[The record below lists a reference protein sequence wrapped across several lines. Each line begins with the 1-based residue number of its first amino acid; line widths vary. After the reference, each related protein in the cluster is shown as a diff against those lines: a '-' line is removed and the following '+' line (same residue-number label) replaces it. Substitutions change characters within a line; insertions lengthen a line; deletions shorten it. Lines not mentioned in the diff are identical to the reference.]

1 MVVLTLLLF
10 FIFLSAL
17 LYNKLKCFWCKS
29 KVCLIGKTAI
39 ITGGA
44 SGMGYETTLA
54 LASRGC
60 RIIICDVTQNLME
73 VVEEIKKKTYNEQII
88 GKLIDL
94 QSFKSVRSFANDIL
108 NSENK
113 LDILI
118 CNAGIGEYRRS
129 QLTEDGLQRTMQV
142 NYFSHFLLTHL
153 LLDLLKK
160 SAPSR
165 IIFVGSLSA
174 YFTYFNID
182 ELNPGPKYFTKW
194 YTKINGGIYSNSKQ
208 AIAAAAKNFGEK
220 LQGTGVTANAVHPG
234 IVKTKFIP
242 VAINNDKNFIFG
254 NIYTFL
260 FYKFGHAPEEGV
272 QTTIHLALSNEVQN
286 ISGRSF
292 SQGRVIRHPLPITEK
307 FCKELWDATIGY
319 TQLKPNE
326 ISC

>member
-1 MVVLTLLLF
+1 MVVLTLLLL
-10 FIFLSAL
+10 FIFLSAI
-17 LYNKLKCFWCKS
+17 LYIKLKCFWCNS

-44 SGMGYETTLA
+44 SGMGYETALA

-60 RIIICDVTQNLME
+60 RIIICDVKKNLTE
-73 VVEEIKKKTYNEQII
+73 IVEEIKQKTHNDQII

-108 NSENK
+108 KSENK

-118 CNAGIGEYRRS
+118 CNAGVAEYRHS
-129 QLTEDGLQRTMQV
+129 QLTEDGLQRSMQV

-165 IIFVGSLSA
+165 IIFISSVLA
-174 YFTYFNID
+174 YVSYLNID

-194 YTKINGGIYSNSKQ
+194 YKKLYGGMYSDSKK
-208 AIAAAAKNFGEK
+208 ALAAATKTFGEK
-220 LQGTGVTANAVHPG
+220 LEGTGVTANCVHLG
-234 IVKTKFIP
+234 VVKTTFIP
-242 VAINNDKNFIFG
+242 EIFKNEK
-254 NIYTFL
+254 TFML
-260 FYKFGHAPEEGV
+260 EGV
-272 QTTIHLALSNEVQN
+272 QTAIHLAVSDEVQH
-286 ISGRSF
+286 ISGKSF
-292 SQGRVIRHPLPITEK
+292 TEGRMIPCPLQLTDK
-307 FCKELWDATIGY
+307 FCKELWDATICY
-319 TQLKPNE
+319 TQLRPNE